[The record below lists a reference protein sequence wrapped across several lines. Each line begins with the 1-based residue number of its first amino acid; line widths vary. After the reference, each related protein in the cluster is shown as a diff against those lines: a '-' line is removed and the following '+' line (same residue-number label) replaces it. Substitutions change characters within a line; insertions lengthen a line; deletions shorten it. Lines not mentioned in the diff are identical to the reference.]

1 MLSIDTTYT
10 SAYNP
15 TTNPITSAYTKLDTP
30 CCTATAV
37 LYKFTMCTQRHLY
50 QFHIILSTN
59 KTKTSTSTIC
69 LHEIPPYP
77 VPAPRSRGA
86 TPTPATPSPVHTP
99 TTPHP
104 HATVLEDSTYTTHS
118 TDTEIKS
125 HYTINSFSHPTMSIT
140 VNIKSSG
147 DNKYEVVI
155 DPSITILELKQE
167 IATKADV
174 TPDRQRLIYSGKVLK
189 DGDTVE
195 SYKIQSGHTIHL
207 VKSAAARAAAA
218 SGDGATTTGT
228 TTNNDAGG
236 VPSSIAS
243 GQGSFNPLADLTGA
257 RYAGYTQLPSASMFG
272 PDGGMNSG
280 MPDPEQLSQMMSSPM
295 FQEQMNAMLSNPQ
308 MLDFLIQQNPQL
320 RAMGPQVREMMQS
333 PFVRQMMSNPEMMRS
348 MMEMGRNQMGGTGSA
363 FPAPG
368 NPTGE
373 STDASTATSDTT
385 TTPAANPFGSLFPGG
400 VPPNPFLFGNPPPQ
414 DTPQD
419 TRPPE
424 ERYEAQ
430 LRQLNDMGFFEF
442 DRNIEAL
449 RRTGGSVQGAIEYL
463 LNN

>member
-1 MLSIDTTYT
+1 
-10 SAYNP
+10 
-15 TTNPITSAYTKLDTP
+15 
-30 CCTATAV
+30 
-37 LYKFTMCTQRHLY
+37 
-50 QFHIILSTN
+50 
-59 KTKTSTSTIC
+59 
-69 LHEIPPYP
+69 
-77 VPAPRSRGA
+77 
-86 TPTPATPSPVHTP
+86 
-99 TTPHP
+99 
-104 HATVLEDSTYTTHS
+104 
-118 TDTEIKS
+118 
-125 HYTINSFSHPTMSIT
+125 MSIT
-140 VNIKSSG
+140 INIKSSG
-147 DNKYEVVI
+147 DNKYELVI

-207 VKSAAARAAAA
+207 VKSAAARATAG
-218 SGDGATTTGT
+218 SGSGSDAGTTSTSPSAGATTGT
-228 TTNNDAGG
+228 NTDGAG

-272 PDGGMNSG
+272 PDGGMNSA

-333 PFVRQMMSNPEMMRS
+333 PFVRQMMSNPEMMRG
-348 MMEMGRNQMGGTGSA
+348 MMEMGRNQMGGAAGG

-373 STDASTATSDTT
+373 STDDSTT
-385 TTPAANPFGSLFPGG
+385 TNTTSTPAANPFGNLFPGG
-400 VPPNPFLFGNPPPQ
+400 VPPNPFSFGNPVPQ

-424 ERYEAQ
+424 ERYETQ